1 MRKSCREDGV
11 TYQINGPEAVNLGEG
26 DLPDPK
32 YDHLGVSALFVLFG
46 YDKTKIPAD
55 RGCAP
60 EFSLPLYSAQASF
73 HTKIALHYNGQYFH
87 TWINGH
93 ARMSLGK

>member
-11 TYQINGPEAVNLGEG
+11 TYQNNGPEAVNLGEG
-26 DLPDPK
+26 DSPDPK
-32 YDHLGVSALFVLFG
+32 YDHLGVSALFLLFG

-60 EFSLPLYSAQASF
+60 KFLLPLY
-73 HTKIALHYNGQYFH
+73 TRRRL
-87 TWINGH
+87 
-93 ARMSLGK
+93 